1 MVALSLPRFCDR
13 QVADISDPASR
24 VEVES
29 LSDDLIKIIISVN
42 VGYDTVVVD
51 FVQVSK
57 QPSEPG
63 RITVITIDKIPCD
76 HPTAVQCVGEGE
88 QRARHIEGRKAATAA
103 NEPKIR
109 AIKRIVPGKARIL
122 PGIINSVYLRL
133 LSQGR
138 VNSGELSVA

>member
-42 VGYDTVVVD
+42 VGNDTVVVD

-57 QPSEPG
+57 S
-63 RITVITIDKIPCD
+63 
-76 HPTAVQCVGEGE
+76 AF
-88 QRARHIEGRKAATAA
+88 RARAFVRLHDLPDIGLT
-103 NEPKIR
+103 P
-109 AIKRIVPGKARIL
+109 AI
-122 PGIINSVYLRL
+122 
-133 LSQGR
+133 
-138 VNSGELSVA
+138 